1 MKKTTIRSA
10 LAVLLA
16 ASTLTACGGSAAS
29 SAPASAAAS
38 STAVAPAKQYTIG
51 IAEAQANDETTV
63 RRAYLENYIGPA
75 YNVKFIFSETLKDDA
90 ATKTFIENCIDSGA
104 DAIIDMKSASG
115 QMAQLCMDNGLVYT
129 INGNY
134 TQHPELLTT
143 DYTNFAGCIGANNAQ
158 IGSLFGDW
166 LEENASEDGSEG
178 FLISTSLAAQ
188 GNTQH
193 VEITRAILEGLQQ
206 KYGITYT
213 KSIDDLIASSE
224 TTNVENDKNI
234 LITLYPGSPNKD
246 TWLPGISTLLQTG
259 NYKMFLSSGQ
269 TYNQSATVVDEV
281 EKSFGIN
288 IKVASVGA
296 LGTTLETAFNTK
308 DSSGNSSVDLVAIK
322 AVSTQTAAMFAAT
335 YNALV
340 SGAECRACRGEDG
353 LPVAESLRALFDQ
366 VTALIRRGEIVSAQ
380 ALGMGG
386 AAEAVFKMGLGNRV
400 GFAFDEGAKDLFKRC
415 YGGFVVEYAA
425 GAKAEHLL
433 GRTTEDYA
441 LTYRGERVDCAELE
455 NIYDAKL
462 EDVFP
467 VRAAQGGEKVE
478 AFRSER
484 TAPAKAC
491 VKIARPRVLIPVF
504 PGTNCEYDTERAFQ
518 LAGAETQT
526 IVVRNLSAKDVQES
540 VEAFAQSLK
549 QAQIVFIPG
558 GFSGG
563 DEPDGSGKFITAFF
577 RNPAIREGVM
587 ELLKGRDGLMGGICN
602 GFQALI
608 KLGLVP
614 YGEIREP
621 DAGAPTLTFN
631 VIGRHQS
638 RIVRTRVASTLS
650 PWLMHARVGDVHI
663 APISHGEGR
672 FIADMETVRA
682 LAKAGQI
689 ATQYVNAAGEPTM
702 DIDANPNGSVCAIE
716 GITSPDGRVFGRMA
730 HAERTGAQLYRNVP
744 GNQDSGIFRGAV
756 DYFRD

>member
-1 MKKTTIRSA
+1 MKKSKLFQSA
-10 LAVLLA
+10 LSLMLVGGM
-16 ASTLTACGGSAAS
+16 LTACGS
-29 SAPASAAAS
+29 SAS
-38 STAVAPAKQYTIG
+38 STAASTAASTGSNSTAASTASDSAAPAATKQYVIG
-51 IAEAQANDETTV
+51 IAEAQANDEVTT
-63 RRAYLENYIGPA
+63 RRAYLEDFIAPT

-158 IGSLFGDW
+158 VGSLFGDW

-353 LPVAESLRALFDQ
+353 LPVYFTFNFIPITSAEQLTEMSGWDAKETGSWIANKDFIDQMLVTVNPDVTSDDINAIMQSLSYVFGAVTRKLPHDEANFDMERYITVVVLFCASGFGIYGVLVGGMSGSPAVLQSKAVLDLCTAAVFAVTLGVAVAVIALPMLAVMLALF
-366 VTALIRRGEIVSAQ
+366 
-380 ALGMGG
+380 
-386 AAEAVFKMGLGNRV
+386 F
-400 GFAFDEGAKDLFKRC
+400 
-415 YGGFVVEYAA
+415 AA
-425 GAKAEHLL
+425 GAIAPFVTPEMLQ
-433 GRTTEDYA
+433 DFIS
-441 LTYRGERVDCAELE
+441 C
-455 NIYDAKL
+455 
-462 EDVFP
+462 
-467 VRAAQGGEKVE
+467 GG
-478 AFRSER
+478 
-484 TAPAKAC
+484 
-491 VKIARPRVLIPVF
+491 VL
-504 PGTNCEYDTERAFQ
+504 
-518 LAGAETQT
+518 T
-526 IVVRNLSAKDVQES
+526 IV
-540 VEAFAQSLK
+540 
-549 QAQIVFIPG
+549 
-558 GFSGG
+558 
-563 DEPDGSGKFITAFF
+563 
-577 RNPAIREGVM
+577 
-587 ELLKGRDGLMGGICN
+587 
-602 GFQALI
+602 
-608 KLGLVP
+608 
-614 YGEIREP
+614 
-621 DAGAPTLTFN
+621 AGM
-631 VIGRHQS
+631 
-638 RIVRTRVASTLS
+638 RV
-650 PWLMHARVGDVHI
+650 
-663 APISHGEGR
+663 
-672 FIADMETVRA
+672 
-682 LAKAGQI
+682 
-689 ATQYVNAAGEPTM
+689 
-702 DIDANPNGSVCAIE
+702 
-716 GITSPDGRVFGRMA
+716 
-730 HAERTGAQLYRNVP
+730 
-744 GNQDSGIFRGAV
+744 SGIKQYPIANMIPALLLV
-756 DYFRD
+756 LPASAIWQTLMV